1 MVKIGE
7 YEGFHCPYGSFWRV
21 EVFETKALEL
31 RVWDG
36 VNLIAGQIF
45 AGRRIFDFLSGRYL
59 YRNGAKNKNLSS
71 EKPQNNPD
79 KIITDPKLWTLGKNK
94 PTQ

>member
-7 YEGFHCPYGSFWRV
+7 YKGFHCPYGSCWRV
-21 EVFETKALEL
+21 EVFQTKALEL
-31 RVWDG
+31 RVWDS

-45 AGRRIFDFLSGRYL
+45 AGRRIFDFLSGGFVYP
-59 YRNGAKNKNLSS
+59 NGAKNKNLPS
-71 EKPQNNPD
+71 EQPRNNPA
-79 KIITDPKLWTLGKNK
+79 KIITDPKLWTLGKSK